1 MYSLLI
7 LPDAI
12 FIEEQLLSEYETKPT
27 ITRSPRYNQRNEI
40 TRSPRYNQ
48 RNEITRSPRYN
59 QRNEIT
65 RLCDHVKNFSCVHSE
80 QTVFLNGKKQHT
92 KKNLC
97 KCYDCGMEFSN

>member
-27 ITRSPRYNQRNEI
+27 I

>member
-7 LPDAI
+7 LPELINAI

-27 ITRSPRYNQRNEI
+27 ITRSPRYNKRNEI
-40 TRSPRYNQ
+40 
-48 RNEITRSPRYN
+48 
-59 QRNEIT
+59 
-65 RLCDHVKNFSCVHSE
+65 CDHVKNFSCYHSE

-92 KKNLC
+92 KKNMC

>member
-7 LPDAI
+7 LPELINAI

-27 ITRSPRYNQRNEI
+27 ITRSPRYNKRNEI
-40 TRSPRYNQ
+40 RSPRYNK
-48 RNEITRSPRYN
+48 RNEI
-59 QRNEIT
+59 
-65 RLCDHVKNFSCVHSE
+65 CDHVKNFSCYHSE

-92 KKNLC
+92 KKNMC